1 MLEIQVRLLMTL
13 LDLTT
18 MTRSRL
24 RDAHDDWER
33 GEVTSTTA
41 IIVILVVAALAA
53 GAIIAQKI
61 TANANKVPVPN

>member
-33 GEVTSTTA
+33 GEVTSTTEIGRA
-41 IIVILVVAALAA
+41 SCRERVYSSV
-53 GAIIAQKI
+53 
-61 TANANKVPVPN
+61 